1 MDDPYDTK
9 IRAACDALIEQKKIE
24 AALAALDR
32 AIDTYSKPLHT
43 EAAQE
48 WAVMDASAFFQ
59 NHAAVVRDVLS
70 AVLGPSFAS
79 GDDGEFVEVR
89 KYSACGPIG
98 LAEEIERLKIHK
110 PFSAQP
116 QAEHPAEHSYRVELR
131 VMHVLDPETIVK
143 GFDAFLAHMGKK
155 PC

>member
-1 MDDPYDTK
+1 MSAYDQT
-9 IRAACDALIEQKKIE
+9 KIE

-79 GDDGEFVEVR
+79 GNDSEFVEVR

-98 LAEEIERLKIHK
+98 LAEEIDRLKIHK

-131 VMHVLDPETIVK
+131 VTHVLDPETLLK
-143 GFDAFLAHMGKK
+143 GIDGVLNRMGKG